1 MRLPSLQVP
10 EVPQRTHP
18 RVPAGF
24 AVEVRTQ
31 EGSAWVAQ
39 ARDLSMAGLLLVGF
53 AAQPGEVLQLAV
65 SLPGDMVRAFRGRV
79 TRLHPEGVAVEF
91 ERLDWDDLFALA
103 RFLHP
108 RLP

>member
-1 MRLPSLQVP
+1 MRVQSFHVP

-24 AVEVRTQ
+24 AVEVRAAD
-31 EGSAWVAQ
+31 GAWVAQ

-53 AAQPGEVLQLAV
+53 AAEAGELLDLGV
-65 SLPGDMVRAFRGRV
+65 SLPGDQVRAFRGRV
-79 TRLHPEGVAVEF
+79 TRVHGEGVAVEF

>member
-1 MRLPSLQVP
+1 MRVPSFPVP

-24 AVEVRTQ
+24 AVEVRTP
-31 EGSAWVAQ
+31 EGAWVAQ

-53 AAQPGEVLQLAV
+53 AAQPGEVLELFI
-65 SLPGDMVRAFRGRV
+65 SLPSDHVRAFRGRV
-79 TRLHPEGVAVEF
+79 TRAHAEGVAVEF

>member
-1 MRLPSLQVP
+1 MRAPEFHVPAVP
-10 EVPQRTHP
+10 ERSHP

-24 AVEVRTQ
+24 SVEVRAPDG
-31 EGSAWVAQ
+31 EWVAQ
-39 ARDLSMAGLLLVGF
+39 ARDLSMAGLHLVGF
-53 AAQPGEVLQLAV
+53 SAEPGERLELSIA
-65 SLPGDMVRAFRGRV
+65 LPGDYLRLFRGRV
-79 TRLHPEGVAVEF
+79 TRAHSEGVAVEF

>member
-1 MRLPSLQVP
+1 MRVPSLQVP

-24 AVEVRTQ
+24 AVEVSTK
-31 EGSAWVAQ
+31 EGAFVAQ
-39 ARDLSMAGLLLVGF
+39 AQDLSMAGLLLVGF
-53 AAQPGEVLQLAV
+53 SAQPGEVLALSV
-65 SLPGDMVRAFRGRV
+65 CLPGDHVRAFRGRV
-79 TRLHPEGVAVEF
+79 TRVHAEGVAVEF
-91 ERLDWDDLFALA
+91 ERLDWEDLFALA

>member
-1 MRLPSLQVP
+1 MRVPSFHVP

-24 AVEVRTQ
+24 AVEVRAPD
-31 EGSAWVAQ
+31 GAWVAQ

-53 AAQPGEVLQLAV
+53 AAKAGEVLQLSI
-65 SLPGDMVRAFRGRV
+65 SLPGDQPRAFRGRV
-79 TRLHPEGVAVEF
+79 TRVNAEGVAVEF

>member
-1 MRLPSLQVP
+1 MRPSLHIP

-24 AVEVRTQ
+24 AVEVRTK
-31 EGSAWVAQ
+31 EGGFMAQ

-53 AAQPGEVLQLAV
+53 SAQPGEVLALSI
-65 SLPGDMVRAFRGRV
+65 SLPGDQARAFRGRV
-79 TRLHPEGVAVEF
+79 TRVHTDGVAVEF

>member
-1 MRLPSLQVP
+1 MRVPSLHVP

-24 AVEVRTQ
+24 GVEVRTKG
-31 EGSAWVAQ
+31 GSFLAQ
-39 ARDLSMAGLLLVGF
+39 ARDLSMAGLLLVGCS
-53 AAQPGEVLQLAV
+53 AQPGDVLALGV
-65 SLPGDMVRAFRGRV
+65 SLPGDQLRAFQGRV
-79 TRLHPEGVAVEF
+79 TRVHPDGVAVEF

>member
-1 MRLPSLQVP
+1 MRVPALHVP

-24 AVEVRTQ
+24 AVDVRTRD
-31 EGSAWVAQ
+31 GIFTAQ

-53 AAQPGEVLQLAV
+53 SAQAGEMLPMSI
-65 SLPGDMVRAFRGRV
+65 SLPGDQVRAFVGRV
-79 TRLHPEGVAVEF
+79 TRVHTDGVAVEF

>member
-1 MRLPSLQVP
+1 MPGSTLHVP
-10 EVPQRTHP
+10 DVPQRTHP

-24 AVEVRTQ
+24 AVEIRTRD
-31 EGSAWVAQ
+31 GDWVAQ
-39 ARDLSMAGLLLVGF
+39 ARDLSMAGLRLVGLV
-53 AAQPGEVLQLAV
+53 AQVGEVLELSIAF
-65 SLPGDMVRAFRGRV
+65 PGDHFRLFRGRV
-79 TRLHPEGVAVEF
+79 ARVHTDGVAVEF

>member
-1 MRLPSLQVP
+1 MSVPSFPVR
-10 EVPQRTHP
+10 EVLQRTHP

-24 AVEVRTQ
+24 AVEVRTK
-31 EGSAWVAQ
+31 EGAWVAQ
-39 ARDLSMAGLLLVGF
+39 ARDVSMVGLLLLGF
-53 AAQPGEVLQLAV
+53 AARPKEVLELAL
-65 SLPGDMVRAFRGRV
+65 SFPGDYVRAFRGRV
-79 TRLHPEGVAVEF
+79 TRVHPEGVAVEF

>member
-1 MRLPSLQVP
+1 MRVPSIAVP

-31 EGSAWVAQ
+31 EGAWVAQ

-53 AAQPGEVLQLAV
+53 AAEPGEVLQMSI
-65 SLPGDMVRAFRGRV
+65 SLPQDHVRAFRGRV
-79 TRLHPEGVAVEF
+79 TRVHSEGVAVEF

>member
-1 MRLPSLQVP
+1 M
-10 EVPQRTHP
+10 
-18 RVPAGF
+18 PAGF

-31 EGSAWVAQ
+31 DGAFTAQ

-53 AAQPGEVLQLAV
+53 SAQPGEVLPLSV
-65 SLPGDMVRAFRGRV
+65 SLPGDQVRAFRGRV
-79 TRLHPEGVAVEF
+79 SRVNAEGVAVEF

>member
-1 MRLPSLQVP
+1 MRVPSFHVP

-24 AVEVRTQ
+24 AVEVRTKD
-31 EGSAWVAQ
+31 GGCVAQ
-39 ARDLSMAGLLLVGF
+39 ARDLSMAGLLLVGY
-53 AAQPGEVLQLAV
+53 AAKAGEVLDMGV
-65 SLPGDMVRAFRGRV
+65 CLPGDQLRAFRGRV
-79 TRLHPEGVAVEF
+79 TRVHAEGVAVEF

>member
-1 MRLPSLQVP
+1 MRASSLRVP
-10 EVPQRTHP
+10 DVPQRAHP

-24 AVEVRTQ
+24 AVEVRAPD
-31 EGSAWVAQ
+31 GAWMAQ
-39 ARDLSMAGLLLVGF
+39 ARDLSMAGLMLVGF
-53 AAQPGEVLQLAV
+53 AAQSGELLELSV
-65 SLPGDMVRAFRGRV
+65 SLPGDQVRAFRGRV
-79 TRLHPEGVAVEF
+79 TRVHPEGVAVEF

>member
-1 MRLPSLQVP
+1 
-10 EVPQRTHP
+10 
-18 RVPAGF
+18 VPAGF
-24 AVEVRTQ
+24 AVEVRAPD
-31 EGSAWVAQ
+31 GAWVAQ

-53 AAQPGEVLQLAV
+53 AATAGELLELSV
-65 SLPGDMVRAFRGRV
+65 SLPGDQARAFRGRV
-79 TRLHPEGVAVEF
+79 TRVHTEGVAVEF

>member
-1 MRLPSLQVP
+1 MRAPQLHIP

-24 AVEVRTQ
+24 GVEVRTQ
-31 EGSAWVAQ
+31 AGGFMAQ
-39 ARDLSMAGLLLVGF
+39 ARDLSMAGLLLVGYS
-53 AAQPGEVLQLAV
+53 AHAGEVLDMAV
-65 SLPGDMVRAFRGRV
+65 SLPGDQVRAFRGRV
-79 TRLHPEGVAVEF
+79 TRIHADGVAVEF

>member
-1 MRLPSLQVP
+1 MLRVP
-10 EVPQRTHP
+10 DVPQRSHP

-24 AVEVRTQ
+24 AVEVRTKA
-31 EGSAWVAQ
+31 GTTVGQ
-39 ARDLSMAGLLLVGF
+39 ARNLSMAGLLLVGF
-53 AAQPGEVLQLAV
+53 AGEVGDVLDLAV
-65 SLPGDMVRAFRGRV
+65 SFPGDYVRAFRGRV
-79 TRLHPEGVAVEF
+79 SRVLTDGVAVEF

>member
-1 MRLPSLQVP
+1 MPVSTLRVP

-24 AVEVRTQ
+24 AVEVHAPD
-31 EGSAWVAQ
+31 GAWIAQ

-53 AAQPGEVLQLAV
+53 AAQPGELLDLSV
-65 SLPGDMVRAFRGRV
+65 SLPGDQIRAFRGRV
-79 TRLHPEGVAVEF
+79 MRVHPEGVAVEF

>member
-1 MRLPSLQVP
+1 MRIPSFPVP

-24 AVEVRTQ
+24 AVEVRTR
-31 EGSAWVAQ
+31 EGAWVAQ

-53 AAQPGEVLQLAV
+53 AAQAGEVLELFL
-65 SLPGDMVRAFRGRV
+65 SLPGDHVRAFRGRV
-79 TRLHPEGVAVEF
+79 TRVHSEGVAVEF
-91 ERLDWDDLFALA
+91 EQLDWDDLFALA

>member
-1 MRLPSLQVP
+1 MRVPSLHIP

-24 AVEVRTQ
+24 AVEVRAPD
-31 EGSAWVAQ
+31 GAWVAQ

-53 AAQPGEVLQLAV
+53 AAEAGELLDLAV

-79 TRLHPEGVAVEF
+79 TRVHAEGVAVEF